1 MDQAVLDRVQGPEE
15 SFMSD
20 SYSGDKILSRQRVC
34 AKCRSFVTLE
44 RINEKQYSCPLC
56 GQRLNAYVNLQG
68 KIDFAEIQALVKK
81 QHTEKRAKAREA

>member
-1 MDQAVLDRVQGPEE
+1 
-15 SFMSD
+15 MSD

-56 GQRLNAYVNLQG
+56 GQRLNAYVNLQP
-68 KIDFAEIQALVKK
+68 KITFEEIQALVKS
-81 QHTEKRAKAREA
+81 QHVSKRARPEGA